1 MVHHIGLQEAEEHAD
16 SSPDATTSTY
26 TSLARHIAD
35 NTVITS
41 RDATVRNQA
50 RQARAA
56 QQQHAA
62 QLDEVAGRTN
72 DLAAARQRVRVA
84 QGEVQALTAQVAN
97 AQELLHHA
105 SELTAPQ
112 IGMCALLHRR
122 AGPLRI

>member
-1 MVHHIGLQEAEEHAD
+1 MSLQEAEEHAD
-16 SSPDATTSTY
+16 SSDAPDARTSTY
-26 TSLARHIAD
+26 TSLARHLAD

-72 DLAAARQRVRVA
+72 DLAAARQRVRIA

-122 AGPLRI
+122 AGRLRV